1 MIARPPGDTVELIA
15 GLFSPLL
22 GRRILDIGCG
32 RGHLLRDLSER
43 GARVAGINADDAAVE
58 AARRAAPTA
67 HVQKASARNLP
78 FNDATVHVAIFVN
91 SLHHLAPDDMTP
103 ALVEA
108 ARVVGKGGSIVVVE
122 PLSEGTFFEA
132 LRLIED
138 ETEVRHAAQQAI
150 RRALRTNLLSEAR
163 LIEYERIEA
172 FTDALAFVEHAVATD
187 PTRKQRAR
195 EALQKLLARFETLS
209 ERNDRGYVLRQPLR
223 LQHLK
228 VPVSPHP
235 VIHPVTFG

>member
-1 MIARPPGDTVELIA
+1 MIARPAGDTVELIA

-22 GRRILDIGCG
+22 GRRMLDIGCG
-32 RGHLLRDLSER
+32 GGHLLRDLSER
-43 GARVAGINADDAAVE
+43 GARVAGIDTDEVAVE
-58 AARRAAPTA
+58 AARQAVPAA
-67 HVQKASARNLP
+67 HIQKANARNLP
-78 FNDATVHVAIFVN
+78 FNDATMHVAVFLN
-91 SLHHLAPDDMTP
+91 SLHHLPLEDMTP
-103 ALVEA
+103 ALAEP

-138 ETEVRHAAQQAI
+138 ETEVRQAAQQAI
-150 RRALRTNLLSEAR
+150 GRALRTNMLSEAR
-163 LIEYERIEA
+163 RLEYERIEA
-172 FTDALAFVEHAVATD
+172 FTDAAAFVERAVATD
-187 PTRKQRAR
+187 PLRRQRAR